1 LRYEP
6 LEGYL
11 LYQSEH
17 WDVLAGQFIESWGIA
32 DAFNPLD
39 VLNRRD
45 FAVNLFDPPPR
56 GSLGGRVRVHF
67 EGGDV
72 IGQPSVGAYVIPLW
86 RATDFPTENNR
97 FSFGQSGLDFNE
109 DGGIEPSTDEGIFSA
124 LRFEHTLDTSAF
136 SADMQYIGA
145 RGPEPFPFVAP
156 NAAFQLVPQYFGV
169 WVAGGGFRAV
179 PNASWWS
186 KLTLKA
192 EVAYKKP
199 YAFDTAPLV
208 LPEDYTQ
215 FSAGFDRTI
224 NRLFAGKDQLTLT
237 LEYLG
242 EVGADDLMS
251 RFRPFDT
258 DIALR
263 LFWEAGNFARTSV
276 ELRSIV
282 DVTDGEWI
290 GEAVLQ
296 TQLRPIHD
304 NLNLELSALYIRP
317 GDVERSLFRNFP
329 DPSHASAR
337 LTFDF

>member
-1 LRYEP
+1 
-6 LEGYL
+6 
-11 LYQSEH
+11 
-17 WDVLAGQFIESWGIA
+17 
-32 DAFNPLD
+32 
-39 VLNRRD
+39 
-45 FAVNLFDPPPR
+45 
-56 GSLGGRVRVHF
+56 
-67 EGGDV
+67 
-72 IGQPSVGAYVIPLW
+72 
-86 RATDFPTENNR
+86 
-97 FSFGQSGLDFNE
+97 
-109 DGGIEPSTDEGIFSA
+109 
-124 LRFEHTLDTSAF
+124 
-136 SADMQYIGA
+136 
-145 RGPEPFPFVAP
+145 
-156 NAAFQLVPQYFGV
+156 
-169 WVAGGGFRAV
+169 
-179 PNASWWS
+179 
-186 KLTLKA
+186 
-192 EVAYKKP
+192 
-199 YAFDTAPLV
+199 
-208 LPEDYTQ
+208 
-215 FSAGFDRTI
+215 
-224 NRLFAGKDQLTLT
+224 
-237 LEYLG
+237 LG